1 MTSENRR
8 EKPMTDQIRLSSI
21 EGGGNWWLTLNWAAD
36 AFRKAGLDVSVSRHG
51 TVGLDTIRRVAKGEA
66 DVAVTLAVGATQA
79 VKGIGAYR
87 GEDLPIRGLAL
98 ACHPGHHFYNV
109 LRADLGIRS
118 FAEIAK
124 QKPKLELC
132 VGSDGYIAG
141 QVTAAYLKHYGID
154 LYRDI
159 EAWGGHLHTSFPEA
173 TRLFI
178 EGRANGLMRE
188 NTAKGPVGIA
198 AQVCDMVCLPLDR
211 DVADDLTR
219 EFGTPAVTIPPGTL
233 RGQKEPVLTVTD
245 PGYPII
251 VNKDVPNDVV
261 YRLAKALNE
270 SSAQHWASDDIFYS
284 IRHAPD
290 TFAPLHPGAER
301 YYREMGVMK

>member
-1 MTSENRR
+1 MA
-8 EKPMTDQIRLSSI
+8 DQIRLSSI

-36 AFRKAGLDVSVSRHG
+36 AFRRAGLDVTVSRYG

-79 VKGIGAYR
+79 VRSTGAYK
-87 GEDLPIRGLAL
+87 GEHLPIRGLAL
-98 ACHPGHHFYNV
+98 AIHPGHHFYNV
-109 LRADLGIRS
+109 VRADLGIRS
-118 FAEIAK
+118 FTEIAK

-141 QVTAAYLKHYGID
+141 QITSAYLRHYGID

-159 EAWGGHLHTSFPEA
+159 KAWGGHLHTSFPET

-178 EGRANGLMRE
+178 EGRANALMRE

-198 AQVCDMVCLPLDR
+198 AQVCDLAFLSLDR
-211 DVADDLTR
+211 EVVDHLTR
-219 EFGTPAVTIPPGTL
+219 EFGTPAVTLPPGTL

-251 VNKDVPNDVV
+251 VNKDVANDVV

-270 SSAQHWASDDIFYS
+270 SSAQHWASEDIFYS
-284 IRHAPD
+284 IRHAPE

-301 YYREMGVMK
+301 YYREMGVLR

>member
-1 MTSENRR
+1 M
-8 EKPMTDQIRLSSI
+8 PDQIRLSSI
-21 EGGGNWWLTLNWAAD
+21 EGGGNWWITLNWAAA
-36 AFRKAGLDVSVSRHG
+36 AFRNAGIDIAVSRYG

-66 DVAVTLAVGATQA
+66 DIAVTLAVGATQA
-79 VKGIGAYR
+79 IKGIGAYK

-98 ACHPGHHFYNV
+98 ALHPGHHFYNI

-118 FAEIAK
+118 FAEIAR

-141 QVTAAYLKHYGID
+141 QIASAYFRHYGID
-154 LYRDI
+154 LYKDI

-173 TRLFI
+173 VRLFV

-188 NTAKGPVGIA
+188 NTAKGPAGIA

-211 DVADDLTR
+211 DIVDTLTR
-219 EFGTPAVTIPPGTL
+219 EYGTPAVTIPPGTL

-270 SSAQHWASDDIFYS
+270 SSPQHWVSEDIFYS

-290 TFAPLHPGAER
+290 TFAPLHPGAQR
-301 YYREMGVMK
+301 YYREVGVLK

>member
-1 MTSENRR
+1 V
-8 EKPMTDQIRLSSI
+8 IRLSSI
-21 EGGGNWWLTLNWAAD
+21 EGGGNWWLTLNWAAQ
-36 AFRKAGLDVSVSRHG
+36 AFRNAGIEITVSRFG

-79 VKGIGAYR
+79 INSIGAYK
-87 GEDLPIRGLAL
+87 GETLPIRGLAL
-98 ACHPGHHFYNV
+98 ALHPGHHFYNV
-109 LRADLGIRS
+109 IRADLGITS
-118 FAEIAK
+118 FADLARK
-124 QKPKLELC
+124 KPKLELC

-141 QVTAAYLKHYGID
+141 QIAAAYLRHYGIE

-159 EAWGGHLHTSFPEA
+159 EAWGGHLHTSFPET

-178 EGRANGLMRE
+178 AGRANALMRE
-188 NTAKGPVGIA
+188 NTAKGPVGVA
-198 AQVCDMVCLPLDR
+198 AQVCDLFCLPLDP
-211 DVADDLTR
+211 VVVESLTR

-251 VNKDVPNDVV
+251 VNKDLPSDVV

-270 SSAQHWASDDIFYS
+270 SSLQHWASEDIFYS
-284 IRHAPD
+284 IRHAPE

-301 YYREMGVMK
+301 YYREMGVLG